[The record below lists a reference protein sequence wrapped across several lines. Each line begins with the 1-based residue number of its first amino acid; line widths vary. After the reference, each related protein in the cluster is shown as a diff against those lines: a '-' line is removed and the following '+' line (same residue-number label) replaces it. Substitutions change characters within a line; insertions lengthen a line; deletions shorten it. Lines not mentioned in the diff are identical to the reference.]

1 MTSRVQVD
9 GLCMG
14 LLPPF
19 STSNENELILHLLCP
34 FFEKEIFFFSLKK
47 INKQFCL
54 FLFGCAGPLLP
65 WRAVAVCGLLTAV
78 ASLVAEHGL

>member
-19 STSNENELILHLLCP
+19 RTSNENELILHLLCL
-34 FFEKEIFFFSLKK
+34 FFEKEIFFFPLKK
-47 INKQFCL
+47 
-54 FLFGCAGPLLP
+54 
-65 WRAVAVCGLLTAV
+65 
-78 ASLVAEHGL
+78 